1 VNREPTLDE
10 LIGADMTDAERERL
24 QQAHELL
31 LQAGPP
37 PELPPQLLKPPGVEV
52 ARKQRRR
59 VVKRRTL
66 ALLAAALMVA
76 FVFFAG
82 YAVAN
87 LRNGSGKPTA
97 AGIFTLKGT
106 ALEPRARASL
116 VLWHPNDGNWP
127 MTLNVVGLSKLPP
140 RTYYEVYLVR
150 DGQILGSC
158 GSFRVSGPHSALTL
172 KLTAPYPLRQG
183 DTWVV
188 TRQGPGTT
196 EPGKTVLEPVS
207 T

>member
-10 LIGADMTDAERERL
+10 LIGAGATGAEREQL
-24 QQAHELL
+24 QKAHELL
-31 LQAGPP
+31 LQAGAP

-52 ARKQRRR
+52 ARRQRRR

-66 ALLAAALMVA
+66 ALLAAALVVA
-76 FVFFAG
+76 LVFFAG
-82 YAVAN
+82 YGFAN
-87 LRNGSGKPTA
+87 LRNGQSKRTVA
-97 AGIFTLKGT
+97 AVLALKGT
-106 ALEPRARASL
+106 ALEPRAHASL
-116 VLWHPNDGNWP
+116 VVWHPNDGNWP

-158 GSFRVSGPHSALTL
+158 GSFRVGGPHALML
-172 KLTAPYPLRQG
+172 KLTAPYPLRRG

-207 T
+207 A